1 MKTALYASFFGFAE
15 EPFNITPDPK
25 FLYLDERYREALAHL
40 EYGVTYGKGFVL
52 LTGEV
57 GTGKTTLLNALLDK
71 LPRDYTTAFVF
82 STTMS
87 FAELLKM
94 IHEDFSTGFQG
105 DSEASLLIGL
115 NRFLVRQ
122 FEEGKN
128 SVLVFDEAQN
138 LDVGLLEK
146 IRLLSNL
153 EARTTKLL
161 QIVLS
166 GQPEL
171 MDKLAEPSLRQLNQR
186 IAVRFALSPLTR
198 EETNHYIDHR
208 LSVAESRGQ
217 VSFTDEAIDLIH
229 AHSQGIPRLI
239 NIVCGNSLL
248 LAFGAGKREID
259 GELVREVVADLTR
272 QTPRLAAV
280 ARQPGMPRLVTA
292 SPPEDPALSSR
303 GPAPWGAQ
311 PRQTDSVGHIAHG
324 EPPAPSVLPSR
335 ISSPGPLASPG
346 EQPWTLVEAAAYLR
360 ISVGLV
366 RRLLRS
372 GEIRGRRVGRTW
384 RVLRQELDRYVSGD
398 VTRRNGGGDPEP

>member
-1 MKTALYASFFGFAE
+1 MKTALYASFYGFRE
-15 EPFNITPDPK
+15 EPFNVTPDPK

-71 LPRDYTTAFVF
+71 LPSEYTTAFVF
-82 STTMS
+82 STAMS
-87 FAELLKM
+87 FAELLKL

-122 FEEGKN
+122 YEEGKS

-171 MDKLAEPSLRQLNQR
+171 MDKLGQPALRQLNQR
-186 IAVRFALSPLTR
+186 IAVRYALSPLTR
-198 EETNHYIDHR
+198 EETKHYIDHR
-208 LSVAESRGQ
+208 LSVAESQGL

-229 AHSQGIPRLI
+229 AHSHGIPRLI

-248 LAFGAGKREID
+248 LGFGAGKRKID
-259 GELVREVVADLTR
+259 AELVREVVADLTR
-272 QTPRLAAV
+272 QTPRIAEAGREAA
-280 ARQPGMPRLVTA
+280 GLT
-292 SPPEDPALSSR
+292 PPPSA
-303 GPAPWGAQ
+303 PAPWPPPLRAVDG
-311 PRQTDSVGHIAHG
+311 PSRQADSAGHVAYG
-324 EPPAPSVLPSR
+324 EPATPPAPAARTWSQV
-335 ISSPGPLASPG
+335 PLASAG
-346 EQPWTLVEAAAYLR
+346 EQPWTLDEGAAYLR
-360 ISVGLV
+360 ISVGLL

-372 GEIRGRRVGRTW
+372 GEIRGRQVGRSW
-384 RVLRQELDRYVSGD
+384 RVLRQELDRYVAGD
-398 VTRRNGGGDPEP
+398 APPRNGGGDDPER